1 MKEFHKKDYPEF
13 ASWEWQTYT
22 GHSHTTIQA
31 FLDAHRDAEFF
42 IGTDSQNYRKKKRVC
57 VFTTVLIAYHRGK
70 GGQIIMHTDT
80 TPYMEHLRQRLML
93 EAMRSLETAWFID
106 GLIKPTTPICI
117 HLDVNANLRY
127 KSSQYKDEL
136 VALIMAQ
143 GYRAAHKPYAW
154 ASSSVADSKT

>member
-1 MKEFHKKDYPEF
+1 MQQFHKAGYPEF
-13 ASWEWQTYT
+13 STWGWQTYT
-22 GHSHTTIQA
+22 GHKPTTIKE
-31 FLDAHRDAEFF
+31 FLDAHKADEFF

-80 TPYMEHLRQRLML
+80 TPYMEHLRQRMML
-93 EAMRSLETAWFID
+93 EALRSLETAWHID
-106 GLIKPTTPICI
+106 SLIKTTTPICI

-143 GYRAAHKPYAW
+143 GYTAAHKPHAW